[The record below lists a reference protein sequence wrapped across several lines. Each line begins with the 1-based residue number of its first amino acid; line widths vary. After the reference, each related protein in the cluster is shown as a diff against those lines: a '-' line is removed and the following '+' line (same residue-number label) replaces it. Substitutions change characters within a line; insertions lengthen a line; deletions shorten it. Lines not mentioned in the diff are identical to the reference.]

1 MARLFPPLE
10 QNLRTKTDFGVAH
23 FPTGIVP
30 CRAKMESGEG
40 GGIAIDGQCGKVL
53 RAYREHL
60 TSADDA
66 YLKEYWPKI
75 KLALGYLIDFDRND
89 EDFDGLLHGKQHN
102 T

>member
-23 FPTGIVP
+23 FPNGIVP

-66 YLKEYWPKI
+66 YLKE
-75 KLALGYLIDFDRND
+75 
-89 EDFDGLLHGKQHN
+89 
-102 T
+102 